1 MPMQNWSDDAE
12 TLEYRQLI
20 DGLMRAACT
29 PANRAAFFKGHMPF
43 TIEGGAIP
51 VDSVFAQD
59 ADERVAAKKS
69 KILTRLHAT
78 FADPTN
84 KAR

>member
-1 MPMQNWSDDAE
+1 MQDWSNDSE
-12 TLEYRQLI
+12 THEYRQLI

-29 PANRAAFFKGHMPF
+29 PANRAKFFHGHMPY
-43 TIEGGAIP
+43 TLEGGAIP
-51 VDSVFAQD
+51 VDSVFGQD
-59 ADERVAAKKS
+59 ADERVAARKH

-78 FADPTN
+78 FSDPAN